1 MRNKLNVQKKMV
13 FRHYWLKDIMPLSK
27 KSILMAALLSLG
39 LVATTDAYAVKG
51 NQTYASGAMADVQS
65 VMQTA
70 KKLTGKVVDAKGE
83 SIIGAT
89 IKVKGTGQGA
99 ISDID
104 GNFSLPVDTATP
116 TIEISFV
123 GYQTKTVKVTA
134 GTTVLITLDEVTLSC
149 DVFAR
154 GVFLS
159 LKGDIDNFISDNYM
173 DILPGKPV
181 TVRVTTDL
189 PGLQFAERLQVT
201 SFLDA
206 VEL

>member
-104 GNFSLPVDTATP
+104 GNFSLPVDTAYP
-116 TIEISFV
+116 YNRNIFCWLSNKDSE
-123 GYQTKTVKVTA
+123 GYGWNYCTDY
-134 GTTVLITLDEVTLSC
+134 IR
-149 DVFAR
+149 R
-154 GVFLS
+154 G
-159 LKGDIDNFISDNYM
+159 Y
-173 DILPGKPV
+173 PV
-181 TVRVTTDL
+181 
-189 PGLQFAERLQVT
+189 A
-201 SFLDA
+201 
-206 VEL
+206 